1 MGILVDEN
9 TRVVV
14 QGITGREGSFV
25 TREMLRYG
33 TKVLAGVTP
42 GKGGEVVHGV
52 PVYDTL
58 KQALAAHPDINTSL
72 VYVPPLSAKDAAI
85 EAISNGIRLIN
96 IITERVPIHDT
107 ADLYSY
113 AASKGARV
121 VGPTSVGILTPGKC
135 KLGPI
140 GGTNPDFQFKPGR
153 IGIVSKSGS
162 MTSETAWVLCQ
173 AGFGISTALSVGGD
187 VIACSTFAD
196 LLPLFE
202 ADPETDAV
210 VMFGEPGG
218 VYEEQAAELVRQGGF
233 TKPLI
238 AFIAGKFVDAMP
250 SGITFGHAGAIM
262 ERGMGSPR
270 QKVEALRA
278 AGVRVADV
286 HHEITT
292 LVAEALGQRVSRTA

>member
-1 MGILVDEN
+1 MSILVDEA

-25 TREMLRYG
+25 TNEMLRYG

-42 GKGGEVVHGV
+42 GKGGEEIHGV

-58 KQALAAHPDINTSL
+58 KQALSAHPEINTSL
-72 VYVPPLSAKDAAI
+72 IYVPPLSAKEAAI
-85 EAISNGIRLIN
+85 EAISNEIKLIN

-113 AASKGARV
+113 AVSRGARV
-121 VGPTSVGILTPGKC
+121 VGPTSVGILSPGKC

-140 GGTNPDFQFKPGR
+140 GGTDPDFQFKPGR
-153 IGIVSKSGS
+153 IGIISKSGS
-162 MTSETAWVLCQ
+162 MTSETAWILCQ

-187 VIACSTFAD
+187 VIACATFAD

-202 ADPETDAV
+202 ADPDTDGV

-218 VYEEQAAELVRQGGF
+218 VYEEQAAEFMKTGGF
-233 TKPLI
+233 TKPLV
-238 AFIAGKFVDAMP
+238 AFIAGKFADAMP

-262 ERGMGSPR
+262 ERGMGSPKA
-270 QKVEALRA
+270 KVEALRES
-278 AGVRVADV
+278 GVLVAEV
-286 HHEITT
+286 HHEIAV
-292 LVAEALGQRVSRTA
+292 LLRNALG

>member
-1 MGILVDEN
+1 MSILVDKD

-25 TREMLRYG
+25 TNEMLRYG

-42 GKGGEVVHGV
+42 GKGGEEIHGV

-58 KQALAAHPDINTSL
+58 KQALNAHPEINTSL
-72 VYVPPLSAKDAAI
+72 IYVPPLSAKEAAI
-85 EAISNGIRLIN
+85 EAISNEIKLIN

-113 AASKGARV
+113 AVSRGARV
-121 VGPTSVGILTPGKC
+121 VGPTSVGILSPGKC

-140 GGTNPDFQFKPGR
+140 GGTDPDFQFKPGR
-153 IGIVSKSGS
+153 IGIISKSGS
-162 MTSETAWVLCQ
+162 MTSETAWILCQ

-187 VIACSTFAD
+187 VIACATFAD

-202 ADPETDAV
+202 ADPDTDAV

-218 VYEEQAAELVRQGGF
+218 VYEEQAAEFMKTGGF
-233 TKPLI
+233 TKPLV
-238 AFIAGKFVDAMP
+238 AFIAGKFADAMP

-262 ERGMGSPR
+262 ERGMGSPKA
-270 QKVEALRA
+270 KVEALREG
-278 AGVRVADV
+278 GVLVAEV
-286 HHEITT
+286 HHEIAV
-292 LVAEALGQRVSRTA
+292 LLKNALG

>member
-1 MGILVDEN
+1 MSILVDKD

-25 TREMLRYG
+25 TNEMLRYG

-42 GKGGEVVHGV
+42 GKGGEEIHGV

-58 KQALAAHPDINTSL
+58 KQALNAHPEINTSL
-72 VYVPPLSAKDAAI
+72 IYVPPLSAKEAAI
-85 EAISNGIRLIN
+85 EAISNEIKLIN

-113 AASKGARV
+113 AVSRGARV
-121 VGPTSVGILTPGKC
+121 VGPTSVGILSPGKC

-140 GGTNPDFQFKPGR
+140 GGTDPDFQFKPGR
-153 IGIVSKSGS
+153 IGIISKSGS
-162 MTSETAWVLCQ
+162 MTSETAWILCQ
-173 AGFGISTALSVGGD
+173 AGFGISTAMSVGGD
-187 VIACSTFAD
+187 VIACATFAD

-202 ADPETDAV
+202 ADPDTDAV

-218 VYEEQAAELVRQGGF
+218 VYEEQAAEFMKTGGF
-233 TKPLI
+233 TKPLV
-238 AFIAGKFVDAMP
+238 AFIAGKFADAMP

-262 ERGMGSPR
+262 ERGMGSPKA
-270 QKVEALRA
+270 KVEALRA
-278 AGVRVADV
+278 SGVLVAEV
-286 HHEITT
+286 HHEIAV
-292 LVAEALGQRVSRTA
+292 LLKNALG

>member
-1 MGILVDEN
+1 MSILVDKA

-25 TREMLRYG
+25 TNEMLRYG
-33 TKVLAGVTP
+33 TKVMAGVTP
-42 GKGGEVVHGV
+42 GKGGEEIHGV

-58 KQALAAHPDINTSL
+58 KQALNAHPEINTSL
-72 VYVPPLSAKDAAI
+72 IYVPPLSAKEAAI
-85 EAISNGIRLIN
+85 EAISNGIKLIN

-113 AASKGARV
+113 AVSRGARV
-121 VGPTSVGILTPGKC
+121 IGPTSVGILSPGKC

-140 GGTNPDFQFKPGR
+140 GGTDPDFQFKPGR
-153 IGIVSKSGS
+153 IGIISKSGS
-162 MTSETAWVLCQ
+162 MTSETAWILCQ

-187 VIACSTFAD
+187 VIACATFAD

-202 ADPETDAV
+202 ADPDTDGV

-218 VYEEQAAELVRQGGF
+218 VYEEQAAELVKAGGF
-233 TKPLI
+233 TKPLVV
-238 AFIAGKFVDAMP
+238 FIAGKFADAMP

-262 ERGMGSPR
+262 ERGMGSPKA
-270 QKVEALRA
+270 KVEALRK
-278 AGVRVADV
+278 AGVLVADV
-286 HHEITT
+286 HHEIAP
-292 LVAEALGQRVSRTA
+292 LLKNSLES

>member
-1 MGILVDEN
+1 MSILVDKD

-25 TREMLRYG
+25 TNEMLRYG

-42 GKGGEVVHGV
+42 GKGGEEIHGV

-58 KQALAAHPDINTSL
+58 KQALNAHPEINTSL
-72 VYVPPLSAKDAAI
+72 IYVPPLSAKEAAI
-85 EAISNGIRLIN
+85 EAISNEIKLIN

-113 AASKGARV
+113 AVSRGARV
-121 VGPTSVGILTPGKC
+121 VGPTSVGILSPGKC

-140 GGTNPDFQFKPGR
+140 GGTDPDFQFKPGR
-153 IGIVSKSGS
+153 IGIISKSGS
-162 MTSETAWVLCQ
+162 MTSETAWILCQ

-187 VIACSTFAD
+187 VIACATFAD

-202 ADPETDAV
+202 ADPDTDGV

-218 VYEEQAAELVRQGGF
+218 VYEEQAAEFMKTGAF
-233 TKPLI
+233 TKPLV
-238 AFIAGKFVDAMP
+238 AFIAGKFADAMP

-262 ERGMGSPR
+262 ERGMGSPKA
-270 QKVEALRA
+270 KVEALRA
-278 AGVRVADV
+278 GGVLVAEV
-286 HHEITT
+286 HHEIAV
-292 LVAEALGQRVSRTA
+292 LLRNALG

>member
-1 MGILVDEN
+1 MSILVDKD

-25 TREMLRYG
+25 TNEMLRYG
-33 TKVLAGVTP
+33 TKVMAGVTP
-42 GKGGEVVHGV
+42 GKGGEEIHGV

-58 KQALAAHPDINTSL
+58 KQALNAHPEINTSL
-72 VYVPPLSAKDAAI
+72 IYVPPLSAKEAAI
-85 EAISNGIRLIN
+85 EAVSNKIKLIN

-113 AASKGARV
+113 AVSHGARV
-121 VGPTSVGILTPGKC
+121 VGPTSVGILSPGKC

-140 GGTNPDFQFKPGR
+140 GGTDPDFQFKPGR
-153 IGIVSKSGS
+153 IGIISKSGS
-162 MTSETAWVLCQ
+162 MTSETAWILCQ

-187 VIACSTFAD
+187 VIACATFAD

-202 ADPETDAV
+202 ADPDTDGV

-218 VYEEQAAELVRQGGF
+218 VYEEQAAEFMKTGGF
-233 TKPLI
+233 TKPLV
-238 AFIAGKFVDAMP
+238 AFIAGKFADAMP

-262 ERGMGSPR
+262 ERGMGSPKA
-270 QKVEALRA
+270 KVEALRK
-278 AGVRVADV
+278 AGVLVAEV
-286 HHEITT
+286 HHEIAV
-292 LVAEALGQRVSRTA
+292 LLKNALG